1 MLLQKIK
8 KLNIV
13 HIHHEIL
20 SKTTKTNIRTI
31 FSSKKIQHPHYDQSH
46 PITISPSHNITQIP
60 PSQPQQRSPNQT
72 IQVTHK
78 HDTTKRLNMGRS
90 TASPPRNQS
99 KPSHTKQTKQTSQ
112 RSRLYTASGH
122 KQRSVRI
129 GIERRS
135 HRIAEK
141 RSRSRGVSKEGEIVE
156 VGFPQLLSG
165 GGVQRRRKAIGEPSL
180 YSTRTFTM

>member
-90 TASPPRNQS
+90 TAFPPRNQS
-99 KPSHTKQTKQTSQ
+99 KPSKPNKQAKDPDFTPQAATNS
-112 RSRLYTASGH
+112 AAFGSG
-122 KQRSVRI
+122 S
-129 GIERRS
+129 
-135 HRIAEK
+135 
-141 RSRSRGVSKEGEIVE
+141 
-156 VGFPQLLSG
+156 SG
-165 GGVQRRRKAIGEPSL
+165 DLTGLQRRGREAGGFRRRARS
-180 YSTRTFTM
+180 